1 MKRRRDKQR
10 GESVKGEPEEE
21 NPRRARLQRAVVKV
35 TAADIN
41 HS

>member
-1 MKRRRDKQR
+1 MKRRGDKQR
-10 GESVKGEPEEE
+10 GESVKGEPEE